1 MSALTRSSRSR
12 LCPDKDWTPITAQ
25 YVVMRNPEVCERM
38 SLNLRSEIIHG
49 YATVLL
55 TASDKKEF
63 EMIEQKPTNPPEDQK
78 PLCDDVRNETVRAVT
93 PLEHYRNLVREIR
106 LHMLSHPEGL
116 LTEADG
122 DSAGSPD

>member
-1 MSALTRSSRSR
+1 
-12 LCPDKDWTPITAQ
+12 
-25 YVVMRNPEVCERM
+25 M

-63 EMIEQKPTNPPEDQK
+63 EMIKQKPTNPPEDQK